1 MANNRELSQFASTVG
16 HNGGNIGIGTD
27 NPLQK
32 LHLLDTTS
40 ANIYLQTHNAG
51 TGSTAGVY
59 FRTSDSSTA
68 DGFFKTAIVLED
80 DGTSWARGKLHFLQN
95 NTADASNATLDDSVL
110 MINNNGN
117 IGIGTDSPQANL
129 HIFEGTG
136 STQAPANAGNNLVI
150 DGNTEVGMSLLFGTS
165 ANTAYGNI
173 YWGNSTDGSAD
184 GRITYFGSTYTTA
197 ADRQSMVF
205 RTAGSERLRITSDG
219 KIGINEATPDAQL
232 HVKGSGA
239 GSGLT
244 FLSEDSSGNNTFWI
258 QDGGKVGVHYYP
270 FAINR
275 DSGDTIPSGS
285 YFYVHHSSSPFVIKN
300 DGRVFIGTDSQIS
313 SNSNAKLQIRSTSDA
328 AQIILGRND
337 TTATT
342 GESIGY
348 LSFQGND
355 GGSFQECA
363 RIAAVVDANHAD
375 DDKPTRISFYVCRD
389 NSGSISE
396 SWRLR
401 SDGGTQN
408 FSTSTNYD
416 LSNTRSAGSTYEF
429 LYARNN
435 SSAMGTGT
443 LAFRVTNNGNVTN
456 TNNSYGSLSDQRL
469 KENIVDAT
477 SQWDDIKGLQLR
489 KYNFRENT
497 GYETHTQLGLIAQE
511 AESVSPGLVQTTPV
525 KEGETVLDADGNQL
539 ESIKS
544 INYSVLYMKSVKA
557 LQEAQTRIETLE
569 TSNADLLA
577 RVTALEGS

>member
-1 MANNRELSQFASTVG
+1 MANNRELSQFASVVG
-16 HNGGNIGIGTD
+16 YNGGNIGIGTD
-27 NPLQK
+27 SM
-32 LHLLDTTS
+32 TS
-40 ANIYLQTHNAG
+40 ALQIYAAD
-51 TGSTAGVY
+51 TG
-59 FRTSDSSTA
+59 
-68 DGFFKTAIVLED
+68 
-80 DGTSWARGKLHFLQN
+80 
-95 NTADASNATLDDSVL
+95 
-110 MINNNGN
+110 
-117 IGIGTDSPQANL
+117 
-129 HIFEGTG
+129 EGTAKG
-136 STQAPANAGNNLVI
+136 QITLKDTAAYDQTPTGGVVFQGHHTTGAQAIFAGI
-150 DGNTEVGMSLLFGTS
+150 RGFK
-165 ANTAYGNI
+165 ANTGNGDYDGCLAFDVRKHGAVAYE
-173 YWGNSTDGSAD
+173 AM
-184 GRITYFGSTYTTA
+184 RIN
-197 ADRQSMVF
+197 
-205 RTAGSERLRITSDG
+205 EDG
-219 KIGINEATPDAQL
+219 KIGINETTPDAQL

-275 DSGDTIPSGS
+275 DSGDTIPSGN
-285 YFYVHHSSSPFVIKN
+285 YFYVHHSSSPFSIKN
-300 DGRVFIGTDSQIS
+300 DGRVFIGTDSEIS
-313 SNSNAKLQIRSTSDA
+313 SNANAKLQIRSTSDA

-416 LSNTRSAGSTYEF
+416 LSNTRSAGNTYEF
-429 LYARNN
+429 IYARNN
-435 SSAMGTGT
+435 SGSLGTGT
-443 LAFRVTNNGNVTN
+443 LAFKVTNNGNVSN
-456 TNNSYGSLSDQRL
+456 TNNTYGSLSDQRL

-477 SQWDDIKGLQLR
+477 SQWDDIKGLQIR

-497 GYETHTQLGLIAQE
+497 GYETHTQIGLIAQE
-511 AESVSPGLVQTTPV
+511 AESISPGLVETSAV

-544 INYSVLYMKSVKA
+544 INYSVLYMKAVKA

-569 TSNADLLA
+569 TQNADLLT